1 MRRLALL
8 VGVLALIAPT
18 AAIGRAPAR
27 VWIADRSPLV
37 VRGSG
42 FKAHERVTLT
52 VQVTKPLIVK
62 RVAST
67 TGTFVVRLS
76 SDTVKLG
83 CNTLSVRAV
92 GNRGTIAVAKVPG
105 MECPPPPVDPTA

>member
-1 MRRLALL
+1 MRRIAVL
-8 VGVLALIAPT
+8 VGVLALVAPS
-18 AAIGRAPAR
+18 AAVGKTPAK

-42 FKAHERVTLT
+42 FKAHERVTVT
-52 VQVTKPLIVK
+52 VQLTKPLIVK

-67 TGTFVVRLS
+67 TGTFIVRLS
-76 SDTVKLG
+76 ADTVKVG
-83 CNTLSVRAV
+83 CNALSIRAV
-92 GNRGTIAVAKVPG
+92 GNRGTVAVVKMPG